1 MHNVCA
7 KVTCCLLNYK
17 LRSYLILVQL
27 SGKPLMHG
35 LHTSGLCCYETEA
48 PSASLSYQHLH
59 SAGQARLHLVSWHLP
74 ESESVALKTLI
85 VQSPNRLGEISE
97 AGGLV

>member
-1 MHNVCA
+1 MCA
-7 KVTCCLLNYK
+7 KVTCCLLNYE
-17 LRSYLILVQL
+17 LRSYLILDEL
-27 SGKPLMHG
+27 SGKPLLHG
-35 LHTSGLCCYETEA
+35 LHTSVVMRQKHHQHA
-48 PSASLSYQHLH
+48 FSYQHLH

-85 VQSPNRLGEISE
+85 VQSPNRLGQISE